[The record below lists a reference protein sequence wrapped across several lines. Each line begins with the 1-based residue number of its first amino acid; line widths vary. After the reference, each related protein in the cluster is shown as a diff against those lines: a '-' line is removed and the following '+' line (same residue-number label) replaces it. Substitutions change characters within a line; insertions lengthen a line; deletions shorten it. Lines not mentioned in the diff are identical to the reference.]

1 MIQAKYTFTLQIFE
15 KPMKVL
21 VTMPKTSRRQI
32 GYALDRL
39 QQSFA
44 GDVKKLK
51 GKGNDDR
58 YRLRVGD
65 FRVMFKLVKNDI
77 QVYEIVNR
85 KDAYAN

>member
-1 MIQAKYTFTLQIFE
+1 MIQAEYLYTLQIFD

-21 VTMPKTSRRQI
+21 VSMPKTNRRQI

-39 QQSFA
+39 QQSFT

-51 GKGNDDR
+51 GKENDDH

-65 FRVMFKLVKNDI
+65 FRVMFRLVKNDI